1 MKIHY
6 SLYYQLALELKKLLC
21 KMQFTITKLVWVRII
36 YWLFLTYMVAAFIW
50 WYVTLVKQNDL
61 LTATKIETLVVA
73 KKVDQQHIK
82 AIEAFAQRK
91 TKQYI
96 GEGLTFLMLFLLGA
110 IYVYRSLLKQ
120 LKYSTLQQNF
130 MMAVTHELK
139 TPIAVT
145 QLNLE
150 TIVKRDLK
158 PEQQKHLIQNSLKE
172 TKRLDALCNNI
183 LLASQLDMGQYEA
196 NKQVVN
202 LSTIVV
208 QCLQSFEERYANR
221 QCVASVMPGIQ
232 MQGEPLLLQLLVNN
246 LLDNANKYADPGSP
260 IYIDLSQDADQ
271 IILSVKDEGIGIAI
285 EERTKV
291 FEKFYRVGAEQTR
304 TTKGTGL
311 GLYLCK
317 KIVTFHSG
325 TIMVKPN
332 QPKGSNFVV
341 QFKAE

>member
-1 MKIHY
+1 
-6 SLYYQLALELKKLLC
+6 
-21 KMQFTITKLVWVRII
+21 
-36 YWLFLTYMVAAFIW
+36 MVAAFIW
-50 WYVTLVKQNDL
+50 WYVTLVKQNEL
-61 LTATKIETLVVA
+61 LTATKIETLVA
-73 KKVDQQHIK
+73 AGKVDQQHI
-82 AIEAFAQRK
+82 ATIEAFAERK

-150 TIVKRDLK
+150 TIIKRDLK
-158 PEQQKHLIQNSLKE
+158 PEQQQHLIQNTLKE

-183 LLASQLDMGQYEA
+183 LLASQLDMGQYET
-196 NKQVVN
+196 NKQIVD
-202 LSTIVV
+202 LSNITV
-208 QCLQSFEERYANR
+208 QCVQSFEERYANR
-221 QCVASVMPGIQ
+221 QCIASIASNIQ
-232 MQGEPLLLQLLVNN
+232 MQGEPLLLQLMINN
-246 LLDNANKYADPGSP
+246 LLDNANKYAEAGTP
-260 IYIDLSQDADQ
+260 IYIDLDQ
-271 IILSVKDEGIGIAI
+271 TAAQIVLSVKDEGLGIAL
-285 EERTKV
+285 EERAKV

-304 TTKGTGL
+304 KTKGTGL

-325 TIMVKPN
+325 TILVKPN
-332 QPKGSNFVV
+332 HPKGSIFVV
-341 QFKAE
+341 QFKAD

>member
-1 MKIHY
+1 
-6 SLYYQLALELKKLLC
+6 
-21 KMQFTITKLVWVRII
+21 
-36 YWLFLTYMVAAFIW
+36 MVAAFIW
-50 WYVTLVKQNDL
+50 WYVTLVKQNEL
-61 LTATKIETLVVA
+61 LTATKIETLVA
-73 KKVDQQHIK
+73 AGKVDQQHI
-82 AIEAFAQRK
+82 ATIEAFAERK

-150 TIVKRDLK
+150 TIIKRDLK
-158 PEQQKHLIQNSLKE
+158 PEQQQHLIQNTLKE
-172 TKRLDALCNNI
+172 TRRLDALCNNI
-183 LLASQLDMGQYEA
+183 LLASQLDMGQYET
-196 NKQVVN
+196 NKQIVD
-202 LSTIVV
+202 LSNITV
-208 QCLQSFEERYANR
+208 QCVQSFEERYANR
-221 QCVASVMPGIQ
+221 QCIASIAPNIQ
-232 MQGEPLLLQLLVNN
+232 MQGEPLLLQLMINN
-246 LLDNANKYADPGSP
+246 LLDNANKYTEAGTP
-260 IYIDLSQDADQ
+260 IYIDLNQNASQ
-271 IILSVKDEGIGIAI
+271 IVLSVKDEGLGIAL
-285 EERTKV
+285 EERSKV

-325 TIMVKPN
+325 TILVKPN
-332 QPKGSNFVV
+332 HPKGSIFVV
-341 QFKAE
+341 QFKAD

>member
-1 MKIHY
+1 
-6 SLYYQLALELKKLLC
+6 
-21 KMQFTITKLVWVRII
+21 
-36 YWLFLTYMVAAFIW
+36 MVAAFIW
-50 WYVTLVKQNDL
+50 WYVALVKQNEL
-61 LTATKIETLVVA
+61 LTATKIETLVA
-73 KKVDQQHIK
+73 AGKVDQQHI
-82 AIEAFAQRK
+82 ATIEAFAERK

-150 TIVKRDLK
+150 TIIKRDLK
-158 PEQQKHLIQNSLKE
+158 QEQQQHLIQNTLKE

-183 LLASQLDMGQYEA
+183 LLASQLDMGQYET
-196 NKQVVN
+196 NKQIVD
-202 LSTIVV
+202 LSNITV

-221 QCVASVMPGIQ
+221 QCIASIAPNIQ
-232 MQGEPLLLQLLVNN
+232 MQGEPLLLHLMINN
-246 LLDNANKYADPGSP
+246 LLDNANKYAESGTP
-260 IYIDLSQDADQ
+260 IYIDLNQSADQ
-271 IILSVKDEGIGIAI
+271 IVLTIKDEGVGIALD
-285 EERTKV
+285 ERAKV

-325 TIMVKPN
+325 TILVKPN
-332 QPKGSNFVV
+332 HPKGSIFVV
-341 QFKAE
+341 QFNAD